1 MSETEPSLISVRELP
16 NTTQLSTVELDVPE
30 EDTQQLLSDEEQP
43 TEDNDG
49 DIPIQKD
56 WGIQS
61 RLHQRR
67 AKWFVKI
74 ASSFM

>member
-1 MSETEPSLISVRELP
+1 MSESEPSLVSVRELP
-16 NTTQLSTVELDVPE
+16 DATQLSTVELDVPE
-30 EDTQQLLSDEEQP
+30 EDTQQLLSEEEEP

-61 RLHQRR
+61 RLHQRM
-67 AKWFVKI
+67 AKWYV
-74 ASSFM
+74 